1 MQNIPAIAV
10 DDGVKLNV
18 RLTPKAKKEG
28 VTGVIKTADNVPFLK
43 VSVTVVPEKGKANSA
58 LIKLLSKKLHLPK
71 SSFSIISGMTDRN
84 KIIHIKGDNQELLQ
98 LIKEKLEK

>member
-1 MQNIPAIAV
+1 MQNLPAIAV
-10 DDGVKLNV
+10 EDGVKLNV

-28 VTGVIKTADNVPFLK
+28 VTGIINTADNVPFLK
-43 VSVTVVPEKGKANSA
+43 VSVTVVPEKGKANLA

-71 SSFSIISGMTDRN
+71 SSFSIISGSTDRN
-84 KIIHIKGDNQELLQ
+84 KTIHINGNNLELLQ